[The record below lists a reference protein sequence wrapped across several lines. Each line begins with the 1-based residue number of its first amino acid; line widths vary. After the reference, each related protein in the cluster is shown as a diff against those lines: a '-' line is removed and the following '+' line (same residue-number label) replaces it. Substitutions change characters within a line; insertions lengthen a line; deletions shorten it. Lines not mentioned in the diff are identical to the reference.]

1 MNYLLRAVVAVSVFA
16 TSAGESFAQD
26 IRYFVVQRTGLFEI
40 RNASTGGRFVT
51 SPTGEQIIVPICGSL
66 SVRGYTDRV
75 QRGET
80 VVTQVRGTNSALVEM
95 EYTPQGGAKCYLY
108 SAYLRLPTVFS
119 QTVSTNTSV
128 DNVFVSVGQYG
139 RVVCRRL
146 PIGRR

>member
-16 TSAGESFAQD
+16 ISAGESFAQE
-26 IRYFVVQRTGLFEI
+26 ICYFVVQRSGLFEI
-40 RNASTGGRFVT
+40 RNVSTGGRFMT
-51 SPTGEQIIVPICGSL
+51 SPTGEQLTVPNYGCL

-80 VVTQVRGTNSALVEM
+80 VVTQVRGTSSALIEM
-95 EYTPQGGAKCYLY
+95 EYTPQGGAKRCLY
-108 SAYLRLPTVFS
+108 SAYLQLPAVFA